1 MQNKIAFILDNQIK
15 EIDFNSPDTLSPTIT
30 VLNYLRKQSHHKGV
44 KEGCA
49 EGDCGACT
57 VVVAELDHENTI
69 RYKTINSCLVFLPQ
83 IHGKWLIT
91 VEDLGTSEKLHPV
104 QEALVETNGSQCG
117 YCTPGIVMS
126 SFGIYKNH
134 STVNRAII
142 EDALA
147 GNLCRCTGYQPI
159 IEAIEK
165 SCIKQGFD
173 QFSEM
178 ETEMKS
184 KLQQINTI
192 ETIEVKTDKQIYLK
206 AFSLSEALKLR
217 KENPDAIIITGS
229 TDIALRQ
236 TKKKELFTK
245 ILDLSQVKEL
255 SCFKETENEF
265 VVGAATTLEQLK
277 INICHK
283 LDALHDMLSVFGS
296 LQIRNSA
303 SIGGNIGSASPIG
316 DTIPV
321 LFAYRALLKLVS
333 DESERILPIEEFIT
347 GYRQTVLKNDEL
359 IAEVIIPKPISATR
373 IKSYKISKRHDLDIS
388 IVSGGFRVELEDNKV
403 KDILLAFG
411 GMAAYTMRAKQTES
425 YLLGKEWNEENV
437 TEAQKLLYNEFKP
450 ISDARSGEEYRKLA
464 AKNLL
469 LKFYLETANKD

>member
-30 VLNYLRKQSHHKGV
+30 VLNYLRKQPHHKGV

>member
-30 VLNYLRKQSHHKGV
+30 VLNYLRKQPHHKGV

-104 QEALVETNGSQCG
+104 QEALVETDGSQCG

-255 SCFKETENEF
+255 NCFKETENEF

-321 LFAYRALLKLVS
+321 LFAYRARLKLVS

>member
-30 VLNYLRKQSHHKGV
+30 VLNYLRKQPHHKGV

-104 QEALVETNGSQCG
+104 QEALVETDGSQCG

-165 SCIKQGFD
+165 SCIKQG
-173 QFSEM
+173 
-178 ETEMKS
+178 
-184 KLQQINTI
+184 
-192 ETIEVKTDKQIYLK
+192 V
-206 AFSLSEALKLR
+206 
-217 KENPDAIIITGS
+217 
-229 TDIALRQ
+229 
-236 TKKKELFTK
+236 
-245 ILDLSQVKEL
+245 
-255 SCFKETENEF
+255 
-265 VVGAATTLEQLK
+265 
-277 INICHK
+277 
-283 LDALHDMLSVFGS
+283 
-296 LQIRNSA
+296 
-303 SIGGNIGSASPIG
+303 
-316 DTIPV
+316 
-321 LFAYRALLKLVS
+321 
-333 DESERILPIEEFIT
+333 
-347 GYRQTVLKNDEL
+347 
-359 IAEVIIPKPISATR
+359 
-373 IKSYKISKRHDLDIS
+373 
-388 IVSGGFRVELEDNKV
+388 
-403 KDILLAFG
+403 
-411 GMAAYTMRAKQTES
+411 
-425 YLLGKEWNEENV
+425 
-437 TEAQKLLYNEFKP
+437 
-450 ISDARSGEEYRKLA
+450 
-464 AKNLL
+464 
-469 LKFYLETANKD
+469 

>member
-1 MQNKIAFILDNQIK
+1 MQNKIAFILDGKIQ
-15 EIDFNSPDTLSPTIT
+15 EIDFSPASGLTPTTT
-30 VLNYLRKQSHHKGV
+30 VLNFLRKSPVHKGV

-57 VVVAELDHENTI
+57 VVVAELDNEKNI

-91 VEDLGTSEKLHPV
+91 VENLGQEQKLHPV

-126 SFGIYKNH
+126 SFGVYKNH
-134 STVNRAII
+134 QNPNRQVI

-165 SCIKQGFD
+165 SCTKQGFD

-178 ETEMKS
+178 ETEIKS

-192 ETIEVKTDKQIYLK
+192 KTIGIKTEKQVYLK
-206 AFSLSEALKLR
+206 AFTLSEALKLR

-236 TKKKELFTK
+236 TKKKELFAK

-255 SCFKETENEF
+255 KYFKETENEF
-265 VVGAATTLEQLK
+265 HFGAALTLEQIK
-277 INICHK
+277 IQTCKK
-283 LDALHDMLSVFGS
+283 LNALHDMLSVFGS

-316 DTIPV
+316 DMLPV
-321 LFAYRALLKLVS
+321 LFAYKAKVKLAS
-333 DESERILPIEEFIT
+333 SESERILLLEEFIT
-347 GYRQTVLKNDEL
+347 GYRQTQLNVDEL
-359 IAEVIIPKPISATR
+359 ITEIIIPKPENAIV
-373 IKSYKISKRHDLDIS
+373 KSYKISKRHDLDIS
-388 IVSGGFRVELEDNKV
+388 IVSGGFRLELENGKV
-403 KDILLAFG
+403 KEIILAFG
-411 GMAAYTMRAKQTES
+411 GMAAFTQRAKETE
-425 YLLGKEWNEENV
+425 LLLAGKEWNAENV
-437 TEAQKLLYNEFKP
+437 QQAQDMLYKAFRP
-450 ISDARSGEEYRKLA
+450 ISDARSGEEYRKLV

-469 LKFYLETANKD
+469 MKFYLETLKND

>member
-15 EIDFNSPDTLSPTIT
+15 EIDFSSSDTSSPTFT
-30 VLNYLRKQSHHKGV
+30 VLNYLRKHPHHKGV

-83 IHGKWLIT
+83 IHGKWLII
-91 VEDLGTSEKLHPV
+91 VEDLGVPEKLHPV

-178 ETEMKS
+178 EAEIKS
-184 KLQQINTI
+184 KLLQINTI
-192 ETIEVKTDKQIYLK
+192 ETIEVKTATQIYLK

-236 TKKKELFTK
+236 TKKKERFAK

-255 SCFKETENEF
+255 NCLKENENEF

-277 INICHK
+277 LTICHK

-321 LFAYRALLKLVS
+321 LFAYRARLKLVS

-359 IAEVIIPKPISATR
+359 IAEVIIPKPISTVKV
-373 IKSYKISKRHDLDIS
+373 KSYKISKRHDLDIS
-388 IVSGGFRVELEDNKV
+388 IVSGGFRLELEDNKV

-425 YLLGKEWNEENV
+425 FLLGKEWNEENV